1 MLPPAVT
8 EGAALTDEGFKT
20 EGGPDMAEKNT
31 EARVEAL
38 CDAINK
44 SYRVLEVKP
53 GHVNHSE
60 LFRAILDAADA
71 IRKAE
76 DAWGDEW
83 TL

>member
-1 MLPPAVT
+1 
-8 EGAALTDEGFKT
+8 
-20 EGGPDMAEKNT
+20 MAEKNT

-44 SYRVLEVKP
+44 SYQVLEVKP
-53 GHVNHSE
+53 GHVNRSE

-71 IRKAE
+71 IRAAE
-76 DAWGDEW
+76 KAWGDEW

>member
-1 MLPPAVT
+1 M
-8 EGAALTDEGFKT
+8 DERYETK
-20 EGGPDMAEKNT
+20 GGPDMAEKNT
-31 EARVEAL
+31 EARVDAL

-44 SYRVLEVKP
+44 SYQVLEVKP

-71 IRKAE
+71 IRAAE
-76 DAWGDEW
+76 KAWGDEW